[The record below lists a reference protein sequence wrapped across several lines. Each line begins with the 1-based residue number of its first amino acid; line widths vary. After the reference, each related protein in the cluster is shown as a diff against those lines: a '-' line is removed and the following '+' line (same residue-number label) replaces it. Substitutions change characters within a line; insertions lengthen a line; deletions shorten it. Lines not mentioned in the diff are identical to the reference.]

1 MFLANITTSRSK
13 CQEKFINVDR
23 DLYESFARRGNKTP
37 ENHSNDCR
45 EPGISAEQSGRHPS
59 AIPFMEH
66 ADGMG
71 PVML

>member
-37 ENHSNDCR
+37 ENHSNDCG
-45 EPGISAEQSGRHPS
+45 EPGVSAEQSGGQPS

-66 ADGMG
+66 ADGIG
-71 PVML
+71 TVML